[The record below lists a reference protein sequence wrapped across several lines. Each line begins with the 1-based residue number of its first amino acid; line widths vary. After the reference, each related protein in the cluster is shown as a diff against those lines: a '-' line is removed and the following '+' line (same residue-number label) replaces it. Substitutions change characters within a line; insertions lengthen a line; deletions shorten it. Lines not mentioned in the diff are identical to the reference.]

1 MEIVLAILAV
11 VGLLGW
17 AAYARWGSLWVGCAA
32 FIALGYILAPPLWT
46 AHIGPIPLTI
56 DRVLL
61 LGFGAAFVWK
71 WRQGELALR
80 HISAADW
87 LLLAAIGYF
96 TLRCA
101 ITPTPP
107 ADGSTVKPWWRLIA
121 AFWIPA
127 ALYLAARSSPDGERQ
142 WRGMLW
148 ILAALGGFLAFTAF
162 AEISKQWWAVFPRY
176 ISNPLLGTHFG
187 RARGPS
193 LNSASLGVMLTVCF
207 WAGWMLW
214 PRLSRIQQAAVGALL
229 IAIVGGIY
237 FTYTRSTW
245 IGLAAGLAVIPMIQ
259 LPQWRA
265 ALIILLLLGGA
276 VGTVAFGEKVTN
288 LGRKDTDGSA
298 EHSVYQRASFVYVSM
313 RMWRDA
319 PLLGCGF
326 GRYYDLKMPYLSDRS
341 QQLELE
347 SLRNLDH
354 HNTLLSIMV
363 ETGIVGI
370 SLFLALL
377 VAWTRSAWQLYQAD
391 DLPTWERS
399 HGLFQLAVLINYFSS
414 ALFHD
419 LTLLPTEHWPLF
431 LTAGVSAALLARR
444 AASHARLGAASLSN
458 DWPTTAR
465 VAAT

>member
-1 MEIVLAILAV
+1 MEIVLALLAV
-11 VGLLGW
+11 GGLFWWG
-17 AAYARWGSLWVGCAA
+17 AYARYGSLWIGAAA
-32 FIALGYILAPPLWT
+32 FIALGYVLAPQLWT

-56 DRVLL
+56 DRILL
-61 LGFGAAFVWK
+61 LGLGAAFLWK
-71 WRQGELALR
+71 WRQGELALH

-101 ITPTPP
+101 MTPSPP
-107 ADGSTVKPWWRLIA
+107 PDGSTVKPWWRLIA

-127 ALYLAARSSPDGERQ
+127 ALYLAARTSGDGERQ

-148 ILAALGGFLAFTAF
+148 VLAALGGFLAFTAF
-162 AEISKQWWAVFPRY
+162 AEIGKQWWAVFPRY

-193 LNSASLGVMLTVCF
+193 LNSASLGVMLAVCF
-207 WAGWMLW
+207 WAAWMLW
-214 PRLSRIQQAAVGALL
+214 PRLSRLQQAALGVLML
-229 IAIVGGIY
+229 AITAGIY

-245 IGLAAGLAVIPMIQ
+245 IGLAAGLAVIPLVQ
-259 LPQWRA
+259 LPQWRVPLA
-265 ALIILLLLGGA
+265 IALVLGGA
-276 VGTVAFGEKVTN
+276 IGVVAFGEKVTN

-298 EHSVYQRASFVYVSM
+298 EHSVYQRASFVFVSM

-363 ETGIVGI
+363 ETGLVGI
-370 SLFLALL
+370 TLFLALL
-377 VAWTRSAWQLYQAD
+377 AAWTRSAWQLYAAV
-391 DLPTWERS
+391 DLPMWERS
-399 HGLFQLAVLINYFSS
+399 QGLFQLAVLINYMSS

-431 LTAGVSAALLARR
+431 LTAGVSATLLARR
-444 AASHARLGAASLSN
+444 TASITATAALPSTTTWLPSAPL
-458 DWPTTAR
+458 PTA
-465 VAAT
+465 

>member
-1 MEIVLAILAV
+1 MEIVLAIGAV
-11 VGLLGW
+11 ASFCFW
-17 AAYARWGSLWVGCAA
+17 AAYARRGSLWMGCAA
-32 FIALGYILAPPLWT
+32 FIALGYVLAPPLWT
-46 AHIGPIPLTI
+46 AHIGPIPLTV
-56 DRVLL
+56 DRLL
-61 LGFGAAFVWK
+61 LAGLGAAFLWK
-71 WRQGELALR
+71 WRQGELSLQ
-80 HISAADW
+80 HVSAADW
-87 LLLAAIGYF
+87 LLAATIGYF
-96 TLRCA
+96 TVRCA
-101 ITPTPP
+101 MTPAPP
-107 ADGSTVKPWWRLIA
+107 PDGSTVKPWWRLIA

-127 ALYLAARSSPDGERQ
+127 ALYLAARSSGDGERQ

-148 ILAALGGFLAFTAF
+148 LLAALGGFLACTAF
-162 AEISKQWWAVFPRY
+162 AEITKQWWAVFPRY
-176 ISNPLLGTHFG
+176 IADPLLGTHFG

-207 WAGWMLW
+207 WAAWILW
-214 PRLSRIQQAAVGALL
+214 PKLPRLQQGATALL
-229 IAIVGGIY
+229 LLAIALGVY

-245 IGLAAGLAVIPMIQ
+245 IGLAAGLAVAPLLQ
-259 LPQWRA
+259 LPRWRG
-265 ALIILLLLGGA
+265 ALAILLILGGA
-276 VGTVAFGEKVTN
+276 VGVVAFGEKVTN

-298 EHSVYQRASFVYVSM
+298 EHSVYQRASFVFVSM

-370 SLFLALL
+370 TLFVGLLA
-377 VAWTRSAWQLYQAD
+377 AWTRMAWQLWRAD
-391 DLPTWERS
+391 DLPDWERAQ
-399 HGLFQLAVLINYFSS
+399 GLFQLLVLINYLSS

-444 AASHARLGAASLSN
+444 AAAHAAVYATSAEPG
-458 DWPTTAR
+458 WR
-465 VAAT
+465 VAIPAGSA

>member
-1 MEIVLAILAV
+1 MEVVLAIFAV
-11 VGLLGW
+11 LGLLVW

-32 FIALGYILAPPLWT
+32 FIALGYVLAPQLWT

-56 DRVLL
+56 DRILL
-61 LGFGAAFVWK
+61 IGFGAAFVWK
-71 WRQGELALR
+71 WRQGELSLR

-87 LLLAAIGYF
+87 LLVAAIGYF
-96 TLRCA
+96 TIRCA
-101 ITPTPP
+101 MTPTPP
-107 ADGSTVKPWWRLIA
+107 PDGSTVKPWWRLIA

-127 ALYLAARSSPDGERQ
+127 ALYLAARTSNDGERQ

-162 AEISKQWWAVFPRY
+162 AEIGKQWWAVFPRY
-176 ISNPLLGTHFG
+176 ISDPTLGTHFG

-207 WAGWMLW
+207 WAAWMLW
-214 PRLSRIQQAAVGALL
+214 PRLSRLQQAAVGVLL
-229 IAIVGGIY
+229 LAIAGGIY

-245 IGLAAGLAVIPMIQ
+245 IGLAAGMAVIPLVQ
-259 LPQWRA
+259 LPQWRT
-265 ALIILLLLGGA
+265 ALVVLILLGGA

-370 SLFLALL
+370 TLFLALL
-377 VAWTRSAWQLYQAD
+377 AAWTRSAWQLYRAD

-399 HGLFQLAVLINYFSS
+399 QGLFQLAVLINYMSS

-431 LTAGVSAALLARR
+431 LTAGVSATLLARR
-444 AASHARLGAASLSN
+444 AEAHASESANIPSDAWL
-458 DWPTTAR
+458 PTSR